1 MKTRFRILL
10 ALVLLMV
17 SGFVHAAGATAQ
29 QAKQLLELSGM
40 GQQIDQI
47 PMMIDRALAQQ
58 QAQLQMPD
66 WQLSALSASL
76 HAGFD
81 PTAMKQEV
89 LVSLAGGLSKGDA
102 AAAIDWLESD
112 AGRAVTE
119 MEAQSGTPVV
129 QQEMMRILQ
138 NGGDAGITQE
148 QADLI
153 GRLDSATRA
162 SEMSTE
168 MVMALQRGMLTAVL
182 KAAGAPDEQ
191 LNMMLQQ
198 IEAGRAV
205 PVGRVQP
212 FQVLLES
219 LPVCIGSCRRL
230 APVLQRPVEV
240 DQVALHGAPHE
251 LLAQEEPLIRILVK
265 YSIFGSVYAPF
276 GHPHPMV
283 HALHARGA
291 VYLALARPRCTL
303 GLRKHAVETPMSIAT
318 PHAGS
323 GLWSGITGEGQV
335 GRP

>member
-40 GQQIDQI
+40 DQQIDQI

-119 MEAQSGTPVV
+119 MEAQSGTPAV
-129 QQEMMRILQ
+129 QQEMLRILQ

-198 IEAGRAV
+198 IEAGREQIQDMVAV
-205 PVGRVQP
+205 QN
-212 FQVLLES
+212 QVS
-219 LPVCIGSCRRL
+219 FAVVYRDLPVATL
-230 APVLQRPVEV
+230 TQYVE
-240 DQVALHGAPHE
+240 
-251 LLAQEEPLIRILVK
+251 
-265 YSIFGSVYAPF
+265 YA
-276 GHPHPMV
+276 
-283 HALHARGA
+283 
-291 VYLALARPRCTL
+291 
-303 GLRKHAVETPMSIAT
+303 ESS
-318 PHAGS
+318 AGS
-323 GLWSGITGEGQV
+323 AYHAAMLGAFSQAMEAAAVRSGEAMARAAKAGS
-335 GRP
+335 